1 MSMAE
6 IEALP
11 PNTCLAL
18 HNCKPTG
25 SPLNR
30 RVDGRLVCQ
39 HCGEVSKAPRY
50 PKRTAMHKRDNRRK
64 ATA

>member
-50 PKRTAMHKRDNRRK
+50 PKRRAMHKRDNRRK